1 MSETKVKKKNQDYV
15 SLKALVMM
23 QLKNK
28 INLNFLK
35 NKKKAFLRLSL
46 MLIGFIALTVAIY
59 FVFYFASVLRI
70 FSFSLTIPNNVFI
83 FTIMML
89 LSIIT
94 CSFGLMKS
102 FYFARDN
109 QILLTFPVTK
119 TKIFISKLIVY
130 YINELIKSVTFILPL
145 FIVSIKQSF

>member
-46 MLIGFIALTVAIY
+46 MLIGLLHLQLQYTLSFILL
-59 FVFYFASVLRI
+59 VFCV
-70 FSFSLTIPNNVFI
+70 FSLLV
-83 FTIMML
+83 
-89 LSIIT
+89 
-94 CSFGLMKS
+94 
-102 FYFARDN
+102 
-109 QILLTFPVTK
+109 
-119 TKIFISKLIVY
+119 
-130 YINELIKSVTFILPL
+130 
-145 FIVSIKQSF
+145 

>member
-46 MLIGFIALTVAIY
+46 M
-59 FVFYFASVLRI
+59 
-70 FSFSLTIPNNVFI
+70 
-83 FTIMML
+83 
-89 LSIIT
+89 
-94 CSFGLMKS
+94 
-102 FYFARDN
+102 
-109 QILLTFPVTK
+109 
-119 TKIFISKLIVY
+119 
-130 YINELIKSVTFILPL
+130 
-145 FIVSIKQSF
+145 